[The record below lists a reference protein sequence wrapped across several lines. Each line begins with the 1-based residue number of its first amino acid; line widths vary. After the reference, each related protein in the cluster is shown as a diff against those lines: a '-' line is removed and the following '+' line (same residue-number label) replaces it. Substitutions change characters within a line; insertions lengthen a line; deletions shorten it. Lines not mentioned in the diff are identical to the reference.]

1 MKIDHNKK
9 YTSGGHTVEFLHR
22 APEGW
27 PGKHPW
33 RGIVNGEQYT
43 WTDGGWYYSGN
54 TSSQDLAEVREP
66 LRVRAVVNSDGLLIR
81 TADDNENAMHLHP
94 SWRIVEMIEVTPA
107 NNPPTA

>member
-1 MKIDHNKK
+1 MIDAAKK
-9 YTSGGHTVEFLHR
+9 YTSGGHPVEHLHR

-27 PGKHPW
+27 AGPYPW
-33 RGIVNGEQYT
+33 RGMANGGEKT
-43 WTDGGWYYSGN
+43 WTDEGKFYIWENYSED
-54 TSSQDLAEVREP
+54 DLTEVREP
-66 LRVRAVVNSDGLLIR
+66 LRVWAVVNSDGLLIR